1 MSTSSTDSRHL
12 RRVELEGQLMCIT
25 CCSIVHRAPSPPYTP
40 SNKREEAHS
49 SDKANSHAK
58 LTRSQSLR
66 IACVSTCILC
76 HRHLQLA
83 ALAASS
89 LKRFY
94 DPTPTSFGKPH
105 IHIYRREAHAVDAH
119 QLSLIDL
126 MHHCRRPLTSTP
138 VTSPHGTRA
147 VVTRTRKLSDSSVW
161 RLCQRSAP
169 ASEMARPTRLIRQAA
184 RQLRH
189 LTRANALVGRTWM
202 QCSSA
207 SLTRPCLDPAV

>member
-94 DPTPTSFGKPH
+94 GPTPTSFGKPH
-105 IHIYRREAHAVDAH
+105 IHIYRREAHKDEEALR
-119 QLSLIDL
+119 QLGLAFVSAQCPSFGNDK
-126 MHHCRRPLTSTP
+126 TY
-138 VTSPHGTRA
+138 SPHSTG
-147 VVTRTRKLSDSSVW
+147 
-161 RLCQRSAP
+161 CAP
-169 ASEMARPTRLIRQAA
+169 ASPPDTRKCFS
-184 RQLRH
+184 
-189 LTRANALVGRTWM
+189 W
-202 QCSSA
+202 
-207 SLTRPCLDPAV
+207 